1 MLKKGP
7 RQSVLT
13 AVVFEGIGRISEE
26 IGDVFNKTLGTKI
39 LEMPIRGATKMKT
52 PGAFQIL
59 AEKTKIEILN
69 HRRKILINPRARAP
83 GRVNLR
89 TLQSDRPSQIL
100 IILGLGRGQ
109 IKILKMIL
117 GIIIKVGTI
126 LKNLTV
132 RKKSSGHE

>member
-13 AVVFEGIGRISEE
+13 AVVFEGIGRTFEE
-26 IGDVFNKTLGTKI
+26 IGEVFNKTHGTEI

-59 AEKTKIEILN
+59 TEKTKIEILN
-69 HRRKILINPRARAP
+69 HRRKILINSLVP
-83 GRVNLR
+83 GTVNLR
-89 TLQSDRPSQIL
+89 TLQIDRPSQIL

-117 GIIIKVGTI
+117 GIIIKAGTI
-126 LKNLTV
+126 LKNLAV

>member
-13 AVVFEGIGRISEE
+13 AVVFEGIGRIFVE
-26 IGDVFNKTLGTKI
+26 IGGVFNKTLGTKI

-69 HRRKILINPRARAP
+69 HRRKILINPLVP
-83 GRVNLR
+83 GTVNLR

-117 GIIIKVGTI
+117 GIIIKAGTI
-126 LKNLTV
+126 LKNLAV